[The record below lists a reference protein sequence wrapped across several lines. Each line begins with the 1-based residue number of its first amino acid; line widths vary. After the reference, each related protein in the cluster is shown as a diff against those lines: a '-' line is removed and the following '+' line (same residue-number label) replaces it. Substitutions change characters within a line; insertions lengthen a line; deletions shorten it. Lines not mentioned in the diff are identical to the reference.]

1 MGVARSIDEPI
12 ARRRRWRLP
21 ERLPDLK
28 GKWLTVYVIIW
39 AIMLPLAIIGP
50 ARFCYAYYGYQSKP
64 AWIAYGLQLM
74 TVGDDLRVMTGLT
87 AEARNAV
94 MKPGERLLAIDD
106 WEVPRSPTALTD
118 ARVHLFKPE
127 GSSTVFKLIGDDGA
141 VRDIKLTYSRRHIDE
156 VFQGTG
162 LSLPG
167 AVAIT
172 IGGTMMNCL
181 GLVTAAV
188 LLFMRQRRQAVP
200 ALLSLGFLIA
210 SAAAFAAQWSDL
222 GVSYAIV
229 NFVAAIGF
237 CLLFAALFA
246 LPDGRLFPRWTRVA
260 VLALPLFLVAS
271 VTDESGN
278 ALTTATLIFCVL
290 AIMALV
296 GRYRSLP
303 AGPARQQMRWVFLG
317 FVAGIVLGIL
327 NLAGIVVTDWL
338 LPADSRWYAWGYIP
352 PFLGNIGSLVIA
364 AGLMISILKYR
375 LYDADAVI
383 GRSAAFGVLTLGFL
397 ALFAGSEKLVEL
409 IGEKYFEHSIGMAA
423 GAIGAAVAAVCIV
436 PLHNRIH
443 AWAERRF
450 QKPLIRLRE
459 GLPEAVADLRESAS
473 IEQLTSAVMRRV
485 EAGVHSTHEALL
497 LSNAGKLKII
507 GTRGISARAVRTW
520 QSSWQPRSS
529 EEALDCDRKDDTFPL
544 RVRLWVETGYEPE
557 TMGWLLLGPRPD
569 GTFFGKDERETLE
582 SVAGPVGRAIH
593 IAQTR
598 QVREAEAERRLCD
611 LERVV
616 QTLRDGLRS
625 RSADPSAA

>member
-1 MGVARSIDEPI
+1 M
-12 ARRRRWRLP
+12 RRWRLKLP
-21 ERLPDLK
+21 EHLPDLK
-28 GKWLTVYVIIW
+28 GKWLTLYTIIW
-39 AIMLPLAIIGP
+39 AIMLLLAIVGP
-50 ARFCYAYYGYQSKP
+50 ARFCYAFYGYQSKP
-64 AWIAYGLQLM
+64 AWIAYGLQLL

-87 AEARNAV
+87 AEARSAG
-94 MKPGERLLAIDD
+94 MKPGELLLAIDD
-106 WEVPRSPTALTD
+106 WKVPRSPTSLTD

-127 GSSTVFKLIGDDGA
+127 GSTTVFKFVGEDGA
-141 VRDIKLTYSRRHIDE
+141 VREIKLTYSRRHIDE
-156 VFQGTG
+156 VFRGTG
-162 LSLPG
+162 LSLGG

-181 GLVTAAV
+181 GLVAAAV
-188 LLFMRQRRQAVP
+188 LLFIRQRRQAVP
-200 ALLSLGFLIA
+200 AFLSLGFLIA

-222 GVSYAIV
+222 GISYSIV

-246 LPDGRLFPRWTRVA
+246 LPDGRLSPRWTRVA
-260 VLALPLFLVAS
+260 VLALPMFLIAS
-271 VTDESGN
+271 VADETGN
-278 ALTTATLIFCVL
+278 ALTMATLIFCVL

-317 FVAGIVLGIL
+317 FVAGIVLGML
-327 NLAGIVVTDWL
+327 NLVGIVVTDWL

-443 AWAERRF
+443 RWAERRF

-459 GLPEAVADLRESAS
+459 GLPGAVADLRESAPVD
-473 IEQLTSAVMRRV
+473 QLVSAVMCRV
-485 EAGVHSTHEALL
+485 EAGVHSTREAVLL
-497 LSNAGKLKII
+497 ASAGGFEIV
-507 GTRGISARAVRTW
+507 GTRGVAERDVREW
-520 QSSWQPRSS
+520 QSGWQPNSG
-529 EEALDCDRKDDTFPL
+529 EHPLDCRRDDPRFPL
-544 RVRLWVETGYEPE
+544 RVRLSIETGDEPE
-557 TMGWLLLGPRPD
+557 TVGWLLLGPRPD
-569 GTFFGKDERETLE
+569 GSFFGKDERETLE
-582 SVAGPVGRAIH
+582 LVAGPIARAIH
-593 IAQTR
+593 IAQLREEREQRQQEQNARAETR
-598 QVREAEAERRLCD
+598 LRAIERQLQSVLKRFGKGPG
-611 LERVV
+611 
-616 QTLRDGLRS
+616 DGM
-625 RSADPSAA
+625 PAAS